1 MNTQIISKIT
11 KPAVDICR
19 KMALKGR
26 KIAPEA
32 ILGMGIVGAVV
43 TVVEVVKASKEAE
56 PIKEAMD
63 EELAMVVN
71 HTDKGVIDQK
81 EARQQVIRIYR
92 DYGIKYIKIY
102 GPSISIGLSSLG
114 MIVGSHV
121 LVRKSEKKVK
131 RDLENLGQAYN
142 ALNVAYNGLRKRIR
156 EKFGVDVEKELVY
169 GDSSITTK
177 ESYVDEN
184 GKKKTKNVTQRKFD
198 EEVPTDPYTFY
209 FNRFNVKGLFWD
221 QDPYQNRE
229 FLMSVQEMADAELK
243 RKGYLFL
250 SDVLASLGMRQ
261 TPASRVVG
269 WVLGGDGDNFVDFG
283 FEEAFTQAY
292 VLDSDLCKDIR
303 LCFNCDGNILDI
315 YERYAKG

>member
-11 KPAVDICR
+11 KPVADICR

-32 ILGMGIVGAVV
+32 ILGIGIVGGIV

-56 PIKEAMD
+56 PIAEDLKHDLET
-63 EELAMVVN
+63 VVN
-71 HTDKGVIDQK
+71 DNDSGALSDQ
-81 EARQQVIRIYR
+81 EARKSIVKVYIYHGIRYA
-92 DYGIKYIKIY
+92 KVY
-102 GPSISIGLSSLG
+102 GPSIAVGASSLG
-114 MIVGSHV
+114 MIIGSHV
-121 LVRKSEKKVK
+121 LVRRSEKNIRK
-131 RDLENLGQAYN
+131 DLENLSQAYN

-156 EKFGVDVEKELVY
+156 EKFGTDVEKELVY
-169 GDSSITTK
+169 GDSSFTTK
-177 ESYVDEN
+177 ENYTDEN
-184 GKKKTKNVTQRKFD
+184 GKKKTRNVTQRKFD

-209 FNRFNVKGLFWD
+209 FNRFTVKGLFWD
-221 QDPYQNRE
+221 QNPYQNRE
-229 FLMSVQEMADAELK
+229 FLENIKEMADAELK

-250 SDVLASLGMRQ
+250 SDVLESLGMRP

-269 WVLGGDGDNFVDFG
+269 WVYGGDGDNFVDFG

-292 VLDSDLCKDIR
+292 ILDSDLCKDIR